1 MPEGYARMGMYMSV
15 LVTIINNFIISPLE
29 SRGRCESTPNPNKYK
44 YTSVD
49 IKLPQMVS
57 REINGGSNAS
67 VVFKAVQES
76 ASQSR

>member
-1 MPEGYARMGMYMSV
+1 MPEGYARMGMYMSIP
-15 LVTIINNFIISPLE
+15 VTIINNFVISPLE
-29 SRGRCESTPNPNKYK
+29 SRGRCESTPDPNKYNYK
-44 YTSVD
+44 SVD

-57 REINGGSNAS
+57 REINGDSNVS